1 MRHFREKSAIFG
13 EKVRDPRA
21 KSAIFGLEVHEYW
34 ATNWYVGVEMCALP
48 ARTARFSGENVYFW
62 RDNE

>member
-1 MRHFREKSAIFG
+1 MHHFGEKSATFG
-13 EKVRDPRA
+13 EKMRDLRA

-48 ARTARFSGENVYFW
+48 ARSA
-62 RDNE
+62 